1 MKINWA
7 LRLKNRAW
15 LAALL
20 ATGTSFV
27 FVLLSLFGVTSPVG
41 EENILSAISTLLTL
55 LAALGV
61 VIDPTTPGVRDTD
74 EVMEEK

>member
-20 ATGTSFV
+20 AAVTSFL
-27 FVLLSLFGVTSPVG
+27 FDLLPLMGVTPPVG
-41 EENILSAISTLLTL
+41 EDAILNAFSAVLTL

-61 VIDPTTPGVRDTD
+61 VMDPTTPGIRDTD
-74 EVMEEK
+74 EVLEEK

>member
-1 MKINWA
+1 MKINWS

-20 ATGTSFV
+20 ATAVAFA
-27 FVLLSLFGVTSPVG
+27 FDVLELFGVAPPIG
-41 EENILSAISTLLTL
+41 EETVLSALSALLTL

-61 VIDPTTPGVRDTD
+61 IMDPTTPGLKDSPDVL
-74 EVMEEK
+74 EE

>member
-20 ATGTSFV
+20 ATVTSFL
-27 FVLLSLFGVTSPVG
+27 FDLLSLLGVTPPVG
-41 EENILSAISTLLTL
+41 EDAVLNALSALLTL

-61 VIDPTTPGVRDTD
+61 VIDPTTPGLRDTD
-74 EVMEEK
+74 EVLEER

>member
-20 ATGTSFV
+20 ATVTSFV
-27 FVLLSLFGVTSPVG
+27 FDLLALFGVTPPVG
-41 EENILSAISTLLTL
+41 EENVLSAISALLTV

>member
-20 ATGTSFV
+20 ATVTSFV
-27 FVLLSLFGVTSPVG
+27 FDLLALFGVTSPVG
-41 EENILSAISTLLTL
+41 EENVLSAISALLTL

-61 VIDPTTPGVRDTD
+61 VIDPTTPGVRDAD

>member
-20 ATGTSFV
+20 ATVTAFL
-27 FVLLSLFGVTSPVG
+27 FDLLALFGITPPVG
-41 EENILSAISTLLTL
+41 EQAVVDAISALLTL

-61 VIDPTTPGVRDTD
+61 VIDPTTPGVRDTA
-74 EVMEEK
+74 EVLEEK